1 MDFARILQ
9 YYALIC
15 LANVPVQAGLFAYL
29 NRKTKY
35 IHKLNEWI
43 DRILGL
49 TAIKEE
55 NRDAEETVE
64 EKASS
69 EEQAAKPAEL
79 PASVNNDKVGIA
91 TLRLRI
97 GDIYYCRLSSA
108 NRESRRFNLAWYSKN
123 EFVGKVD
130 DNAVFEA
137 KKTGTA
143 IVGCQRIGVGF
154 DTGSDMYEINVIPT
168 NRSWFAEPM
177 LRALENKTKRDI
189 LMSSMPGVRI
199 ISDDTEKNIVT
210 YEGDLEYKSMKVQ
223 FNDYGEI
230 ERVLYELRTDC
241 PTLADE
247 MKERFEPVRLSGE
260 GLTAWARCFADE
272 SKEEILQFA
281 ILRKYEDGKIY
292 FGMSQFWRE
301 FGEYEEFELNI
312 ALAEKTFADLL
323 PDRKPAKVKAFRR
336 RPVSKRPAPLKSST
350 TPKETDASAENN
362 APAPDN
368 QEMKGKEEAKENL
381 VEDTQKPAEKTEESE
396 RETDPDIETGA
407 QDNNVRDKEEKTE
420 EQEPDEDEQKAIDSV
435 PDIAE
440 DGELDKDDVSSK
452 ETGELDFNADET
464 RSIIEEEN

>member
-29 NRKTKY
+29 NRKTKH
-35 IHKLNEWI
+35 IQKLNAWI
-43 DRILGL
+43 DHVLGL
-49 TAIKEE
+49 SPVQEETDNKNSVKEE
-55 NRDAEETVE
+55 GSIE
-64 EKASS
+64 EK
-69 EEQAAKPAEL
+69 QVKPAEL

-108 NRESRRFNLAWYSKN
+108 HRESKRYDLAWYSKN
-123 EFVGKVD
+123 EFVGKID

-137 KKTGTA
+137 RKTGTA
-143 IVGCQRIGVGF
+143 IVGCQRIGVGY

-168 NRSWFAEPM
+168 NKSWFAEPM
-177 LRALENKTKRDI
+177 LKALENKTKRDI
-189 LMSSMPGVRI
+189 LMSSMVGVRI

-210 YEGDLEYKSMKVQ
+210 YEGDQEYRSMKIQ

-336 RPVSKRPAPLKSST
+336 RPVSKRPAPIKSST
-350 TPKETDASAENN
+350 TPKETDTSAENN

-381 VEDTQKPAEKTEESE
+381 VEDIQKPAEKTEESE
-396 RETDPDIETGA
+396 RETDPDTETGA

-420 EQEPDEDEQKAIDSV
+420 EPDEDEHKGIDSV